1 MAIKRRT
8 SLNGG
13 SSTGTQP
20 RRVGV
25 SRPKKSASKKAR
37 EGVNPFTGEKMM
49 FKAKPRTR
57 TSLVGA
63 TIYQPDLKPSP
74 AGRKLLEALER

>member
-8 SLNGG
+8 GLNGG
-13 SSTGTQP
+13 SSGRAQ
-20 RRVGV
+20 V
-25 SRPKKSASKKAR
+25 SRAGISRSKKSASKKAR

-74 AGRKLLEALER
+74 VGQRLLEALES